1 MLPPRPQ
8 NLTWPPSC
16 QRMKE
21 RAFITHH
28 NVHSRSDLQRT
39 HDTMFRKPHVT
50 PVTSGPRMANKLHV
64 QGPYV
69 LRPTGQQA
77 TKGPY
82 DLQSC
87 TLVVLGITV
96 HLSRTTCKPTIYTV
110 STRRRIIIT
119 GRGAI
124 YSAFCELFSVNC
136 TGLHTSACK
145 YYVSSRLYES
155 RSMLTMRVATM

>member
-16 QRMKE
+16 PQRMKE

-136 TGLHTSACK
+136 TRDCTLPPANIMCLL
-145 YYVSSRLYES
+145 VS
-155 RSMLTMRVATM
+155 MRVVPC